1 MEEVMLLVSQR
12 EYARRKGC
20 SAQYINKLVKEGKIP
35 NEGGKI
41 DPELADAALAQS
53 RLLRMPSPAG
63 AQRVSYAQARTVSE
77 TYKAKRAKLL
87 YEKLSGSLVSLADVK
102 RAQKQSNAIIRAKLL
117 SIPTKLAPRLAG
129 KHSAV
134 ELKAILQTE
143 IYEVLRELAATAGN
157 VE

>member
-1 MEEVMLLVSQR
+1 MLISQR
-12 EYARRKGC
+12 EYARRKGWT
-20 SAQYINKLVKEGKIP
+20 SPYINKLVKQGKIP

-41 DPELADAALAQS
+41 DPEKADAALAANRVAPARPKQQPGP
-53 RLLRMPSPAG
+53 MP
-63 AQRVSYAQARTVSE
+63 VSYVQARTVSE
-77 TYKAKRAKLL
+77 TYKAKKEKLL
-87 YEKLSGSLVSLADVK
+87 YERLTGKLVSLADVK
-102 RAQKQSNAIIRAKLL
+102 RAQEQSNAIIRAKLL

-129 KHSAV
+129 KHTAV